1 MKKKVIGIICGG
13 KSGEHEISLQSAYY
27 VFKNINRKKYR
38 AVLLG
43 IDKEGYWHFAEKYE
57 DLIEER
63 KPLPRM
69 KQNTDAVIL
78 IKDHTKTVIFSLKKK
93 KEIARIDVAFPLIHG
108 TYGEDGCLQGYLELL
123 EIPYVGAG
131 VLASVIGMDKEVS
144 KRLLQKEK
152 IPIAQFIVLYQS
164 NSQKQNLI
172 LLKQAVKT
180 LKFPIFV
187 KPSCSG
193 SSLGISKVNNWP
205 ELKKAIALAF
215 RYDNKIILEE
225 YTKGRE
231 IECSVLGNDK
241 PKVSLPGEIKPH
253 DIFYSYKAKYL
264 DPQGAELLTP
274 APLTKNIVSKIQT
287 LALKVYKILGI
298 QGMARVD
305 GFLTK
310 NNEFVISEINTI
322 PGFTQISMYPKL
334 WQVSGLSYSRLL
346 DKLIQLALESYSQKK
361 KLKRSY
367 N

>member
-1 MKKKVIGIICGG
+1 MKKRVIAIICGG

-78 IKDHTKTVIFSLKKK
+78 IKDHSKTVVFSLKKK
-93 KEIARIDVAFPLIHG
+93 KGIARIDVAFPLIHG

-152 IPIAQFIVLYQS
+152 IPTANFFTLDKF
-164 NSQKQNLI
+164 NAGKQNV
-172 LLKQAVKT
+172 KFVQQAVKT

-187 KPSCSG
+187 KPSCLG
-193 SSLGISKVNNWP
+193 SSLGISKVNNWL
-205 ELKKAIALAF
+205 ELKKAITLAF

-225 YTKGRE
+225 YIKGRE

-241 PKVSLPGEIKPH
+241 PKASLPGEIKPH

-264 DPQGAELLTP
+264 DPRGAELLAP
-274 APLTKNIVSKIQT
+274 APLTKNIVSKIQI
-287 LALKVYKILGI
+287 LALKVYKILRI

-310 NNEFVISEINTI
+310 NNEFIISEINTI

-334 WQVSGLSYSRLL
+334 WQVSGLSYPRLL